1 LALTPE
7 LYDLIV
13 RIVDDRVRDVK
24 VAREEYERLR
34 ESIAKLAEAQRRTE
48 ERLERLAERV
58 EELTEAQRLTEQRLS
73 ALAKRLEQLA
83 EAQRATEHR
92 LEALAE
98 AQRRTEE
105 RLEALAEAQ
114 RRTEQ
119 RLEELAAA
127 QSRTEERL
135 EKLAEAQ
142 SRTEERL
149 EKLIAALD
157 SLRVEVGR
165 LSDAVGFGLEDIARV
180 VLPGWLHR
188 SLGVEV
194 DELRREFITIG
205 GREVEVDIYGEG
217 RLKGERVVVV
227 GEVKSRISESDVR
240 RFYERVYAPASE
252 DLGVRV
258 VGVLFGY
265 LVHPSARRRA
275 RELGLHVVAS
285 YGA

>member
-1 LALTPE
+1 MALTPE

-127 QSRTEERL
+127 QR
-135 EKLAEAQ
+135 
-142 SRTEERL
+142 RTEERL

-180 VLPGWLHR
+180 VLPGWLHK

>member
-13 RIVDDRVRDVK
+13 RIVDDRVRDIK

-58 EELTEAQRLTEQRLS
+58 EEL
-73 ALAKRLEQLA
+73 A
-83 EAQRATEHR
+83 EAQR
-92 LEALAE
+92 
-98 AQRRTEE
+98 
-105 RLEALAEAQ
+105 
-114 RRTEQ
+114 
-119 RLEELAAA
+119 
-127 QSRTEERL
+127 
-135 EKLAEAQ
+135 
-142 SRTEERL
+142 RTEERL

-180 VLPGWLHR
+180 VLPGWLHKN
-188 SLGVEV
+188 LGVEV

-205 GREVEVDIYGEG
+205 GREVEVDLYGEG
-217 RLKGERVVVV
+217 RLRGERVVVV

>member
-1 LALTPE
+1 MALTPE

-13 RIVDDRVRDVK
+13 RIVDDRVRDIK

-58 EELTEAQRLTEQRLS
+58 EEL
-73 ALAKRLEQLA
+73 A
-83 EAQRATEHR
+83 EAQR
-92 LEALAE
+92 
-98 AQRRTEE
+98 
-105 RLEALAEAQ
+105 
-114 RRTEQ
+114 
-119 RLEELAAA
+119 
-127 QSRTEERL
+127 
-135 EKLAEAQ
+135 
-142 SRTEERL
+142 RTEERL

-180 VLPGWLHR
+180 VLPGWLHKN
-188 SLGVEV
+188 LGVEV

-205 GREVEVDIYGEG
+205 GREVEVDLYGEG
-217 RLKGERVVVV
+217 RLRGERVVVV